1 MDYDLIVIGGGP
13 GGYVAAITGAKNGL
27 KTLLIE
33 ADQLG
38 GTCLNRG
45 CIPTKALLFCS
56 EKYFEAKNSAELGV
70 IADVQPFQ
78 YEKAF
83 AHKEKT
89 IKRLRAGVAFLVKQS
104 GGTVLQGQ
112 AEILD
117 SNKIRVGNETFGFG
131 NLILAT
137 GAVPA
142 PYPFEVGEGARLVNS
157 DGFLA
162 LKEIPE
168 SCLVIGG
175 GVIGL
180 EFATILSRIGRKVVV
195 LEAFDRILPTMDAE
209 LGKIVRK
216 EMESQGIVFQ
226 TKTFVDRV
234 FQNNNETVCEI
245 HSGDQKSTLAV
256 DLVICAVGRIANTEG
271 LHPERVG
278 LAMRKSF
285 IDVDDRCATNVP
297 HIYAIGD
304 LNGYRMLA
312 HAASYQGRKVAEN
325 IVRGTN
331 RSILNAAVPACVYT
345 DPELASVG
353 LTEDEAKEKN
363 LNVKIGRLE
372 ALGNGKMLSMGR
384 KTGMA
389 KILSNAATGEI
400 LGAQIATPHA
410 TDMIAELTLAMG
422 LEATVNELAETIHPH
437 PTISE
442 MIMDAACQ

>member
-13 GGYVAAITGAKNGL
+13 GGYVAAITGAKKGL
-27 KTLLIE
+27 KTLLVE
-33 ADQLG
+33 AGQLG

-45 CIPTKALLFCS
+45 CIPTKALLFCA
-56 EKYFEAKNSAELGV
+56 ERYHNAKNSAEFGV
-70 IADVQPFQ
+70 EAITQPFH
-78 YEKAF
+78 YEKAL

-89 IKRLRAGVAFLVKQS
+89 VKRLRTGVAYLVKQS
-104 GGTVLQGQ
+104 GGTVLQGK

-117 SNKIRVGNETFGFG
+117 SNAIRVGEETFGFG

-137 GAVPA
+137 GSIPA
-142 PYPFEVGEGARLVNS
+142 PYPFQVGQGAHLVNS

-162 LKEIPE
+162 LKEIPD

-180 EFATILSRIGRKVVV
+180 EFATILARIGRKVIVV
-195 LEAFDRILPTMDAE
+195 EAFDRILPTMDVE
-209 LGKIVRK
+209 LGQIVRK
-216 EMESQGIVFQ
+216 EMESLGVVFH
-226 TKTFVDRV
+226 TKTFVDQV
-234 FQNNNETVCEI
+234 IQKENQTFCEMR
-245 HSGDQKSTLAV
+245 SENQSSTLAA

-278 LAMRKSF
+278 LAMNKSF
-285 IDVDDRCATNVP
+285 INVDDRCATNIP

-325 IVRGTN
+325 IAHGTN
-331 RSILNAAVPACVYT
+331 LSILSAAVPSCVYT

-353 LTEDEAKEKN
+353 WTEEEAKANGFE
-363 LNVKIGRLE
+363 VKMRRLE
-372 ALGNGKMLSMGR
+372 ALSNGKMLSMGR
-384 KTGMA
+384 KSGLV
-389 KILSNAATGEI
+389 KIVSNASTGEI

-410 TDMIAELTLAMG
+410 TDMIAELALAIG
-422 LEATVNELAETIHPH
+422 LEATVDDLAETIHPH
-437 PTISE
+437 PTVSE